1 MLLLPFSRS
10 RTRADARLV
19 RVLSVL
25 LPIALMLG
33 TAGPTIAQQEDD
45 TVDPDRIVENLKMEI
60 PQLRQAQQVQLGA
73 FRTSDVDGF
82 QQTTLT
88 VNGRRLPLLINDD
101 GTQAL
106 LLAGPPIDVSRS
118 VEEVEAELGAEADKR
133 SEVLAA
139 AVDGMPVRGPAD
151 APVTLVEF
159 SDFQCPYCARAST
172 LVDRLLETYPE
183 TLNVVYLHYPLP
195 NHEWAEPA
203 AIAAQCAARQ
213 SDDAFWT
220 LHDAYFDNQDSY
232 TTGNVVD
239 RSAEALSGSDI
250 DLEQWRSCA
259 GDPSSDAY
267 AGARQSVQANLQ
279 AGRDVNVTG
288 TPSFYING
296 EKVQG
301 GRSFEAFSQAIE
313 AAADTAGSAP
323 ESAGSE

>member
-1 MLLLPFSRS
+1 MPLLSFSRS
-10 RTRADARLV
+10 RSRVDARLV
-19 RVLSVL
+19 RILAVLVL
-25 LPIALMLG
+25 LALLVGITGPAIA
-33 TAGPTIAQQEDD
+33 QEDD

-118 VEEVEAELGAEADKR
+118 VEEVEAELGAEAENR
-133 SEVLAA
+133 GEVLAA

-220 LHDAYFDNQDSY
+220 LHDAYFANQDSF
-232 TTGNVVD
+232 TAGNVVD
-239 RSAEALSGSDI
+239 RSAEALSGSGI

-259 GDPSSDAY
+259 GDPSTDAY
-267 AGARQSVQANLQ
+267 ADARQSVQANLQ

-313 AAADTAGSAP
+313 AAADAAGAAP

>member
-25 LPIALMLG
+25 LPIALVLG

-313 AAADTAGSAP
+313 AAADTAGAAP